1 MKECVRKQLFCLQ
14 KYPYLFWLSYVS
26 ELRVFGAKDATKI
39 HQKTFSHKKCGLK
52 YWSFQQNHLSLQT
65 KQVNRQRG

>member
-39 HQKTFSHKKCGLK
+39 HQKTFSQK
-52 YWSFQQNHLSLQT
+52 N
-65 KQVNRQRG
+65 VA